1 MAEISTTIQR
11 HPLNDF
17 ADRWELNGDCIRC
30 RKCKRQ
36 QQVSWALH
44 DFPHASGCK
53 CSDVAEHNPWKS
65 LASMITAQ
73 ISKAKE
79 VTHAE

>member
-1 MAEISTTIQR
+1 MIDKPQTTIQR

-36 QQVSWALH
+36 QHTSWALH
-44 DFPHASGCK
+44 DFQHVSGCK
-53 CSDVAEHNPWKS
+53 NRDTAERNPWKS
-65 LASMITAQ
+65 LASVITAQ
-73 ISKAKE
+73 IAKAKE
-79 VTHAE
+79 PADV